1 MTGNGQD
8 LSGMIDETIQD
19 NRIAALVMRQYLKP
33 VEGDNAVIFPPT
45 YKGSD
50 NKGSY
55 NIVKLDAFEQNP
67 KIHNVCVIDSVGSQ
81 ANRMEPLFKTPLYA
95 GLVPHIIVKVMKQ
108 AVKDQEKGALV
119 EEIDLLDVG
128 HRIADAVVRFSS
140 GADGIREAFRSIQKD
155 ATKMAELAPTSL
167 IFGCWDSRESQ
178 VKLPR
183 IIRSTIRAYNVHPL
197 NRAAQY
203 FAPVKH
209 YEEAG
214 VEKAQMD
221 KKEGKTK
228 KGSTLGFYDNP
239 SSDEGIGGVL
249 LDSSSQI
256 IRDTVLSLSA
266 LRALRSE
273 SDENTEKLRRYLF
286 GLSLVAVTAPQSP
299 LLRMG
304 CELTLD
310 PKAPVQVEIVGCDG
324 SRQPFDLSPEGALQ
338 FAMDAAEKFG
348 VKKEPQ
354 VFTFDPKK
362 ANEKLKELTKEEES

>member
-1 MTGNGQD
+1 MTENGQN
-8 LSGMIDETIQD
+8 LSETINETIQD

-45 YKGSD
+45 YANIG
-50 NKGSY
+50 Y
-55 NIVKLDAFEQNP
+55 NIDILDQPGEFR
-67 KIHNVCVIDSVGSQ
+67 NVCVIDSVGSQ
-81 ANRMEPLFKTPLYA
+81 ANRMEPLFKTPPYDD
-95 GLVPHIIVKVMKQ
+95 LVPHIKVTVRKQ
-108 AVKDQEKGALV
+108 PLKGQEKGDLI

-128 HRIADAVVRFSS
+128 HRIADAVVRFSDK
-140 GADGIREAFRSIQKD
+140 ADVISQAFRSVQKD
-155 ATKMAELAPTSL
+155 AAKMAKLAPTSL
-167 IFGCWDSRESQ
+167 LFGCWDSRESQ

-183 IIRSTIRAYNVHPL
+183 IIRSTIRAYNVYPL
-197 NRAAQY
+197 TRAAQY

-214 VEKAQMD
+214 VEKVQMD
-221 KKEGKTK
+221 QKVGNTK
-228 KGSTLGFYDNP
+228 KGSTIGFYDNP
-239 SSDEGIGGVL
+239 SSKKGIGGVL

-256 IRDTVLSLSA
+256 IRDTILSLSA

-273 SDENTEKLRRYLF
+273 SEESTAKLRRYLF
-286 GLSLVAVTAPQSP
+286 GLSLVAVTAPQNP

-310 PKAPVQVEIVGCDG
+310 SQNPAKWEIVGCDG
-324 SRQPFDLSPEGALQ
+324 KRQTFDLSFERALTY
-338 FAMDAAEKFG
+338 AKTAAKEFG
-348 VKKEPQ
+348 VEKVPQ

>member
-1 MTGNGQD
+1 MTENGQN
-8 LSGMIDETIQD
+8 LSETINETIQD

-45 YKGSD
+45 YANIG
-50 NKGSY
+50 Y
-55 NIVKLDAFEQNP
+55 NIDILDQPGEFR
-67 KIHNVCVIDSVGSQ
+67 NVCVIDSVGSQ
-81 ANRMEPLFKTPLYA
+81 ANRMEPLFKNY
-95 GLVPHIIVKVMKQ
+95 GDLVPHIKVEVRKPPLNG
-108 AVKDQEKGALV
+108 QEKGALI

-128 HRIADAVVRFSS
+128 HRIADAVVRFSDK
-140 GADGIREAFRSIQKD
+140 ADDISKAFRSVQKN
-155 ATKMAELAPTSL
+155 ATPLAQLSPTSL

-197 NRAAQY
+197 TRAAQY

-209 YEEAG
+209 YDEVG

-221 KKEGKTK
+221 KKVGDTK
-228 KGSTLGFYDNP
+228 KGSKLGFYDNP
-239 SSDEGIGGVL
+239 SSQKGIGGVL
-249 LDSSSQI
+249 LGSSSQL

-273 SDENTEKLRRYLF
+273 SDESTEKLRRYLF
-286 GLSLVAVTAPQSP
+286 GLSLVAVTAPQNP

-310 PKAPVQVEIVGCDG
+310 PQNPAKWEIVGCDG
-324 SRQPFDLSPEGALQ
+324 IRQPFELSFESALTY
-338 FAMDAAEKFG
+338 AKAAAEEFG
-348 VKKEPQ
+348 VKKDPQ

-362 ANEKLKELTKEEES
+362 ANEKLKELTKDEES